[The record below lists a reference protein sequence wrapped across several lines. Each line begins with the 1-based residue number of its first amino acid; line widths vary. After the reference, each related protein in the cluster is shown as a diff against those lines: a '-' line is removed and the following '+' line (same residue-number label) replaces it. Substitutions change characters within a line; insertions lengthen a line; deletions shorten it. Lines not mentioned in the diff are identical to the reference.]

1 MKLLEE
7 RAAIEIAEEP
17 AAPAANMDLPKLT
30 LSSTTAFVGQRAL
43 LSFRQIEG
51 QPFRVLITDDILM
64 NRKVLGAMCKR
75 MHVAFDYAQDG
86 RACVEKCK
94 ETAYDLVLMDVQ
106 MPECDGIQATRE
118 LKALS
123 SAGLLAGLH
132 VDILIIGCSA
142 NSQDADIQA
151 CFKAGMD
158 DFIAKP
164 VRFPV
169 LESVVSS
176 NLKKVE
182 TRIASS
188 LQGPQRSL

>member
-1 MKLLEE
+1 
-7 RAAIEIAEEP
+7 
-17 AAPAANMDLPKLT
+17 
-30 LSSTTAFVGQRAL
+30 
-43 LSFRQIEG
+43 
-51 QPFRVLITDDILM
+51 
-64 NRKVLGAMCKR
+64 MCKR
-75 MHVAFDYAQDG
+75 MHMAFDYANDG
-86 RACVEKCK
+86 RECVEKCK

-106 MPECDGIQATRE
+106 MPEFDGLQATRE

-169 LESVVSS
+169 LESVVSN